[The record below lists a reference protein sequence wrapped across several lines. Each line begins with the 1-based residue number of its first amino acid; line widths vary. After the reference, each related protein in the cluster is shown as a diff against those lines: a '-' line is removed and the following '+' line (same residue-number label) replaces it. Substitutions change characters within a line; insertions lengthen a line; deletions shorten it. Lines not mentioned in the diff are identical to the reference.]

1 MATTKPRV
9 NVTLDP
15 HRYELLK
22 RLATLQGVSMSYL
35 ISDLLETVADPL
47 ERVCVVLEAASK
59 APQNVK
65 EGLRSALD
73 KAEREFLPRAAE
85 VMDQADLF
93 FAEMTGRLAE
103 GGAGDG
109 AERNAPAPGT
119 GAAQDPRPVTRGSTP
134 LRKAKE
140 AHPGKTSK
148 PLSSK
153 ARKAVSH
160 EI

>member
-9 NVTLDP
+9 NVTLEP

-22 RLATLQGVSMSYL
+22 RLAALQGVSMSYL
-35 ISDLLETVADPL
+35 ISDLLDTVAEPL

-65 EGLRSALD
+65 EGLRTALD

-93 FAEMTGRLAE
+93 FAVATERLTE

-109 AERNAPAPGT
+109 AGRAAPATGT
-119 GAAQDPRPVTRGSTP
+119 GTAPDPRPVTRGSTP
-134 LRKAKE
+134 LRKPKE
-140 AHPGKTSK
+140 SSPGKSPK
-148 PLSSK
+148 PLLRK
-153 ARKAVSH
+153 ARKAVTH
-160 EI
+160 EV